1 MSQGTWRV
9 GFTFFIF
16 WQGCAWGLGSG
27 GRVVG
32 WSFNRRR
39 RFLNR
44 RRIAC
49 LGDFNIKAV
58 K

>member
-1 MSQGTWRV
+1 MSRGTWRG

-16 WQGCAWGLGSG
+16 WQGCVWGLGSG

-32 WSFNRRR
+32 WNFRRR
-39 RFLNR
+39 RFLSR

-49 LGDFNIKAV
+49 LCDFNIKAV